1 MEERDLTALKNK
13 YDIVGNDPA
22 LLRALRVA
30 VTVAPADDLT
40 VLVSGESGVG
50 KDVIPRIIHQNS
62 PRKNGKYFA
71 VNCGAIAEG
80 TIDSELF
87 GHEKGAF
94 TSAIETRKG
103 YFEEADGGTLFL
115 DEIGE
120 LPLASQAKLLR
131 VLQSGEFIRVGSSK
145 VLKTNVRIIAATNR
159 NLLHL
164 VSTGKFREDLY
175 YRINTIQIDL
185 PSLRERRDDIHLLFR
200 KFVSDF
206 TDKYSRTNIRL
217 TEDAVSLLVSYR
229 WPGNI
234 RQLKSV
240 AESVSMLES
249 MKMAPGRER
258 VEVDAATLAQ
268 YIPVEEKNT
277 MLVVSGKESAF
288 SSDDREIMIKMI
300 LSLKQEVDQLKEA
313 VYGGAQQP
321 HQPAML
327 PDERIQRPSFDDQSL
342 EQPDE
347 QTVEDVPQKGLSLI
361 DSKDELIR
369 QALIKYPTKKEAAE
383 ALNISERSLYR
394 WIRKHENEF

>member
-62 PRKNGKYFA
+62 PRKSGKYFA

-80 TIDSELF
+80 TVDSELF

-159 NLLHL
+159 NLMHL
-164 VSTGKFREDLY
+164 VSTGKFRADLY

-185 PSLRERRDDIHLLFR
+185 PSLRERKEDIHLLFR

-206 TDKYSRTNIRL
+206 TDRYSRTNIRL
-217 TEDAVSLLVSYR
+217 TDDAIALLTSYR

-249 MKMAPGRER
+249 QKMAPGRER

-268 YIPVEEKNT
+268 YIPVDEKNT
-277 MLVVSGKESAF
+277 MPVLSAQESSF

-300 LSLKQEVDQLKEA
+300 LSLKQEVDRLKEA
-313 VYGGAQQP
+313 VYGGGVQP
-321 HQPAML
+321 VPVPHRHPPNLLFL
-327 PDERIQRPSFDDQSL
+327 PR
-342 EQPDE
+342 
-347 QTVEDVPQKGLSLI
+347 
-361 DSKDELIR
+361 
-369 QALIKYPTKKEAAE
+369 
-383 ALNISERSLYR
+383 
-394 WIRKHENEF
+394 

>member
-62 PRKNGKYFA
+62 PRKSGKYFA

-80 TIDSELF
+80 TVDSELF

-159 NLLHL
+159 NLMHL
-164 VSTGKFREDLY
+164 VSTGKFRADLY

-185 PSLRERRDDIHLLFR
+185 PSLRERKDDIHLLFR

-206 TDKYSRTNIRL
+206 TDRYSRTNIRL
-217 TEDAVSLLVSYR
+217 TDDAIALLTSYR

-249 MKMAPGRER
+249 QKMAPGRER

-268 YIPVEEKNT
+268 YIPVDEKNT
-277 MLVVSGKESAF
+277 MPVLSAQESSF

-300 LSLKQEVDQLKEA
+300 LSLKQEVDRLKEA
-313 VYGGAQQP
+313 VYGGGVQP
-321 HQPAML
+321 VPVPQPALL
-327 PDERIQRPSFDDQSL
+327 PHERVQEPSFD

-347 QTVEDVPQKGLSLI
+347 QIAEEAPQKELSLTA
-361 DSKDELIR
+361 SKDDLIR
-369 QALIKYPTKKEAAE
+369 QALRKYPTKKEAAD
-383 ALNISERSLYR
+383 ALNISERSIYR
-394 WIRKHENEF
+394 WIKKHENEF